1 MRHVPASRS
10 CVAVL
15 WMCGRVDVWLTLF
28 VHARCDYDYSTEWNR
43 LSYRRGQ
50 SEGKQ
55 VESFVRCIVLTLLFS
70 FLSFLPV
77 GVILYTFALF
87 FRKCKWTPVG
97 AFITLS
103 VAMPKQLNVEVTTTD
118 AVLEFSIEVCIS
130 VLVSCPHIHTAA
142 CTHSHM
148 YSCVPEWHMYNVCAS
163 ESHKHT
169 PNDLFSSR
177 QRHLESSCL
186 TWWHVHLG

>member
-1 MRHVPASRS
+1 
-10 CVAVL
+10 
-15 WMCGRVDVWLTLF
+15 MCGRVDVWLTLF

-130 VLVSCPHIHTAA
+130 VRASQLSTH
-142 CTHSHM
+142 THSCM
-148 YSCVPEWHMYNVCAS
+148 YTQPHVLLCTWMAHVQCMCIWKSQTHSKWS
-163 ESHKHT
+163 F
-169 PNDLFSSR
+169 LF
-177 QRHLESSCL
+177 
-186 TWWHVHLG
+186 